1 MSPVITG
8 SHSCLVKPKHGK
20 QFSSEL
26 SSHDTQQLW
35 ILPALYN
42 IKGNPI
48 VLVFSSTTSVTS
60 YSHKDTG
67 NLTVATCDEIRG
79 VKWVLEK
86 QGNQQNTKKC
96 IGHTSPTLTELSY
109 KISQYATLVLIF
121 MSVFCCCL
129 YKIEGGARI
138 GKYIPLIPEDKIT
151 KCLN

>member
-86 QGNQQNTKKC
+86 QGNQQYTRSALG
-96 IGHTSPTLTELSY
+96 ILLRH
-109 KISQYATLVLIF
+109 
-121 MSVFCCCL
+121 
-129 YKIEGGARI
+129 
-138 GKYIPLIPEDKIT
+138 
-151 KCLN
+151 